1 MLLEICQTMSNSTKI
16 IIIESI
22 AIILLCLFLFKACQT
37 DSQPTTRKTKIE
49 KEYKYYPKYY
59 PLKLEHYT
67 KGDSIKVPIPAVV
80 DTASI
85 IRNYFMQYTFTDSI
99 RDTNIAISSQ
109 VQIAL
114 NRVLKSDIKYK
125 LLRPSVSTTVTIE
138 NNTETKPR
146 PALLLGAD
154 VGFSNKKQ
162 FTQFSPSFL
171 FITKNKKAFGA
182 GYDVLNQT
190 YQAKIYLP
198 IFK

>member
-1 MLLEICQTMSNSTKI
+1 MMSNSTRI
-16 IIIESI
+16 IILQSI
-22 AIILLCLFLFKACQT
+22 AIVLLCLFLFKACQ
-37 DSQPTTRKTKIE
+37 DDNQPKTTKTKIE
-49 KEYKYYPKYY
+49 KEYKYYPKYF
-59 PLKLEHYT
+59 PLKLDHYI
-67 KGDSIKVPIPAVV
+67 KGDSIIVPIPAIV
-80 DTASI
+80 DTQSI
-85 IRNYFMQYTFTDSI
+85 IRSYFMQYTFNDSI

-114 NRVLKSDIKYK
+114 NKVLKSDIKYK

-138 NNTETKPR
+138 TNTETKQR

-154 VGFSNKKQ
+154 AGFSINNKQ
-162 FTQFSPSFL
+162 FNQFSPGFL

-182 GYDVLNQT
+182 GYDVLSKT